1 MNKSESRLP
10 NRFVDLKREIAA
22 SHPDFQQQLTRAWI
36 EVLREL
42 EERAHHIVQGGSSVS
57 SFLLWLSSFWGVF
70 HGQYIPQINFKDLA
84 TLKPE
89 QINDIKR
96 KGSVVI
102 KDVVDDIEALSW
114 KTSLKE
120 FVTANPNV
128 EGRSASL

>member
-57 SFLLWLSSFWGVF
+57 SFLL
-70 HGQYIPQINFKDLA
+70 
-84 TLKPE
+84 
-89 QINDIKR
+89 
-96 KGSVVI
+96 
-102 KDVVDDIEALSW
+102 
-114 KTSLKE
+114 
-120 FVTANPNV
+120 
-128 EGRSASL
+128 